1 MLQSLC
7 TNLNQINVTVDWD
20 GLQILEFFRRTTLPM
35 KIFLHHNFF
44 LANIR
49 GLVKKIHIMSRPLTS
64 IKFMFGALEAFQ
76 AIIFICMGTQNG
88 SQLELILFT
97 L

>member
-1 MLQSLC
+1 MGC
-7 TNLNQINVTVDWD
+7 KYWN
-20 GLQILEFFRRTTLPM
+20 FFRRTTLPM
-35 KIFLHHNFF
+35 KIFLHHIF

-49 GLVKKIHIMSRPLTS
+49 ELVKKIHIMSRPLTS